1 LAVIQDISS
10 PLTPFERRASISLA
24 SIYALRMFG
33 LFMIL
38 PVLTLFSDFYEG
50 STPLLIGLAMSI
62 YGLTQALFQIPFGL
76 LSDRFGRKKMIVL
89 GLLLFITGSVVA
101 ALSTSIYGVLIG
113 RALQG
118 CGAIAAVVMAL
129 AADLTQEVH
138 RTKIMAMIG
147 VSIGLSFA
155 VAMVAGPILADFA
168 GIQSIFW
175 VTTLLAVIA
184 LLLVLYVVPNPLEL
198 KVHPDAESMPSQFKD
213 VLLNFDL
220 LRLDFGIFILHLVL
234 MASFVIIPLQ
244 LRATGLDQSLH
255 WQVYLPILVGSM
267 AIVIPFVILA
277 EKKHKMKSVFLG
289 AIAALCLAFIGF
301 AFFYGSLTGVIV
313 FLALFFCGFNL
324 LEATLPSLIS
334 KTAPGDMKGTA
345 MGVYSTSQFLGAFL
359 GGTLG
364 GWCYGQW
371 GVVAVFIVCIIATL
385 LWLVVAMKMR
395 TPSYLA
401 NLIVSLEGLASE
413 QPHKLNE
420 KLVSVTG
427 VAEAR
432 VHVEEKLAYLKVDN
446 SILDRKALQDFL
458 TRNQSV

>member
-1 LAVIQDISS
+1 LVVIQDISS
-10 PLTPFERRASISLA
+10 PLTPIERRASISLA

-76 LSDRFGRKKMIVL
+76 LSDRFGRKKMITI
-89 GLLLFITGSVVA
+89 GLLLFISGSVVA
-101 ALSTSIYGVLIG
+101 ALSTTIYGVLLG

-147 VSIGLSFA
+147 ASIGLSFA
-155 VAMVAGPILADFA
+155 VAMVAGPVLANIA

-175 VTTLLAVIA
+175 LTAVLAVIA
-184 LLLVLYVVPNPLEL
+184 LLMVLYVVPNPLQS
-198 KVHPDAESMPSQFKD
+198 KVHPDAESVPSQFKD
-213 VLLNFDL
+213 VLLNREL

-234 MASFVIIPLQ
+234 MASFIVIPLQ
-244 LRATGLDQSLH
+244 LRETGLEQSLH

-277 EKKHKMKSVFLG
+277 EKKHKMKPVFLG
-289 AIAALCLAFIGF
+289 AITTLLLAFLGF
-301 AFFYGSLTGVIV
+301 VFFHDTLAGIIV
-313 FLALFFCGFNL
+313 FLGLFFCGFNL
-324 LEATLPSLIS
+324 LEATLPSMIS

-345 MGVYSTSQFLGAFL
+345 MGIYSTSQFLGAFL

-371 GVVAVFIVCIIATL
+371 GVVSVFIVCITATV
-385 LWLVVAMKMR
+385 LWLVVAVKMR
-395 TPSYLA
+395 TPRYLA
-401 NLIVSLEGLASE
+401 NLIVSLDGVSSLHQSQLTEGL
-413 QPHKLNE
+413 
-420 KLVSVTG
+420 VTVTG

-432 VHVEEKLAYLKVDN
+432 VYSQDKVAYLKVN
-446 SILDRKALQDFL
+446 NATLDRNALQEFL
-458 TRNQSV
+458 TGNQSV

>member
-1 LAVIQDISS
+1 MAVIQDISS

-50 STPLLIGLAMSI
+50 STPLLIGLAMSV

-147 VSIGLSFA
+147 MSIGLSFA
-155 VAMVAGPILADFA
+155 VAMVVGPILANFA

-175 VTTLLAVIA
+175 VTAVLAVIA

-198 KVHPDAESMPSQFKD
+198 KVHPDAESLPSQFKD

-234 MASFVIIPLQ
+234 MASFIIIPLQ
-244 LRATGLDQSLH
+244 LRATGLEQSLH
-255 WQVYLPILVGSM
+255 WQVYLPVLLGSM

-277 EKKHKMKSVFLG
+277 EKKHKMKSVFIG

-301 AFFYGSLTGVIV
+301 AFFYDSLTGIIV

-345 MGVYSTSQFLGAFL
+345 MGVYSTSQFLGAFI

-395 TPSYLA
+395 TPRYLA

-413 QPHKLNE
+413 QPDKLNE
-420 KLVSVTG
+420 MLVNVTG

-458 TRNQSV
+458 TRNQSG

>member
-1 LAVIQDISS
+1 MAVIQDISS

-175 VTTLLAVIA
+175 VTTVLAVIA

>member
-1 LAVIQDISS
+1 MAVIQDISS

-175 VTTLLAVIA
+175 VTTVLAVIA

-371 GVVAVFIVCIIATL
+371 GVVAVFIICIIATL

-395 TPSYLA
+395 TPCYLA

>member
-1 LAVIQDISS
+1 MAVIQDISS

-175 VTTLLAVIA
+175 VTTVLAVIA

-395 TPSYLA
+395 TPCYLA

>member
-1 LAVIQDISS
+1 MAVIQDISS

-89 GLLLFITGSVVA
+89 GLLLFIIGSVVA
-101 ALSTSIYGVLIG
+101 ALSTTIYGVLIG

-147 VSIGLSFA
+147 ASIGLSFA
-155 VAMVAGPILADFA
+155 VAMVVGPILADFA

-175 VTTLLAVIA
+175 VTAVLAVFA

-234 MASFVIIPLQ
+234 MASFIIIPLQ
-244 LRATGLDQSLH
+244 LRATGLEPSLH
-255 WQVYLPILVGSM
+255 WQVYLPVLLGSM

-277 EKKHKMKSVFLG
+277 EKKHMMKSVFIG
-289 AIAALCLAFIGF
+289 AITALCLAFIGF
-301 AFFYGSLTGVIV
+301 AFFYDSLTGIIGC
-313 FLALFFCGFNL
+313 LALFFCGFNL

-385 LWLVVAMKMR
+385 LWLLVAMKMH
-395 TPSYLA
+395 TPRYLA
-401 NLIVSLEGLASE
+401 NLIVSLEGLSSE

-420 KLVSVTG
+420 MLVTVTG

-432 VHVEEKLAYLKVDN
+432 VHIEEKLAYLKVDN

-458 TRNQSV
+458 TSNQSG

>member
-147 VSIGLSFA
+147 MSIGLSFA

-175 VTTLLAVIA
+175 VTAVLAVIA

-198 KVHPDAESMPSQFKD
+198 KVHPDAESLPSQFKD

-234 MASFVIIPLQ
+234 MASFIIIPLQ

-255 WQVYLPILVGSM
+255 WQVYLPVLLGSM

-277 EKKHKMKSVFLG
+277 EKKHKMKSVFIG

-301 AFFYGSLTGVIV
+301 AFFYDSLAGIIV

-345 MGVYSTSQFLGAFL
+345 MGVYSTSQFLGAFS

-371 GVVAVFIVCIIATL
+371 GAVAVFIVCIIATL

-395 TPSYLA
+395 TPRYLA

-420 KLVSVTG
+420 KLVTVTG

-432 VHVEEKLAYLKVDN
+432 IHIEEKLAYLKVDN